1 MRALEDYRPIVGDVV
16 VADIHQKA
24 RRLYGKRVINVNSTY
39 YGGGVAELLNS
50 LVPLEN
56 DVGLDADWR
65 ILRGSYDFFSVT
77 KKFHNALQGD
87 PIEFTKRKEH
97 IYVDASIAFSQYANL
112 DGDCVVIHD
121 PQPLPL
127 VRLYRKR
134 QPWIWRCHIDLSHP
148 DPVLWDFL
156 KGFILRYDAVI
167 VSHPDYI
174 REDLPL
180 RQHIIHPAIDPLTP
194 KNIEIDETT
203 RGKYLRRYKVG
214 RDKPFIAQ
222 ISRFDRWKDP
232 LGVLEAYKLVRK
244 EFDCRLVMC
253 GSMATDDPE
262 GWAIYQ
268 RVARRAKSLIERG
281 DVVLITDENSILV
294 NALQREAA
302 VIIQKSV
309 REGFGL
315 TVSEAMWK
323 GTPVVASR
331 VGGIPLQITDGEDG
345 FLVDPA
351 DVAGTAAC
359 VLKLL
364 RDPELASHLGRNA
377 RETVRDKFLVTRLLS
392 HWLDLLRE
400 MEI

>member
-194 KNIEIDETT
+194 KNIE
-203 RGKYLRRYKVG
+203 
-214 RDKPFIAQ
+214 
-222 ISRFDRWKDP
+222 
-232 LGVLEAYKLVRK
+232 
-244 EFDCRLVMC
+244 
-253 GSMATDDPE
+253 
-262 GWAIYQ
+262 
-268 RVARRAKSLIERG
+268 
-281 DVVLITDENSILV
+281 
-294 NALQREAA
+294 
-302 VIIQKSV
+302 
-309 REGFGL
+309 
-315 TVSEAMWK
+315 
-323 GTPVVASR
+323 
-331 VGGIPLQITDGEDG
+331 
-345 FLVDPA
+345 
-351 DVAGTAAC
+351 
-359 VLKLL
+359 
-364 RDPELASHLGRNA
+364 
-377 RETVRDKFLVTRLLS
+377 
-392 HWLDLLRE
+392 
-400 MEI
+400 

>member
-1 MRALEDYRPIVGDVV
+1 M
-16 VADIHQKA
+16 
-24 RRLYGKRVINVNSTY
+24 
-39 YGGGVAELLNS
+39 
-50 LVPLEN
+50 N

-65 ILRGSYDFFSVT
+65 ILRGSYDFFTIT

-87 PIEFTKRKEH
+87 PIDFTKRKEH

-112 DGDCVVIHD
+112 EGDCVIVHD

-127 VRLYRKR
+127 IRLYRKR

-148 DPVLWDFL
+148 DPQLWDFL
-156 KGFILRYDAVI
+156 KTYILRYDAVV
-167 VSHPDYI
+167 VSHPDYV

-232 LGVLEAYKLVRK
+232 MGVLEAYKLVRK
-244 EFDCRLVMC
+244 DFDCRLVMC
-253 GSMATDDPE
+253 GSMAADDPE
-262 GWAIYQ
+262 GWAIHE
-268 RVARRAKSLIERG
+268 RVARRAKSLIDRG
-281 DVVLITDENSILV
+281 DVILITDENSILV

-302 VIIQKSV
+302 VVIQNSV

-315 TVSEAMWK
+315 TVTEAMWK
-323 GTPVVASR
+323 GTPVVATR

-345 FLVDPA
+345 YLVDPG
-351 DVAGTAAC
+351 DVAGVAQC

-364 RDPELASHLGRNA
+364 RDPDMAAHLGHNA

-392 HWLDLLRE
+392 HWLDLLHE
-400 MEI
+400 MDI